1 MSDPAKL
8 AHWRELISQ
17 WRNSEQSIAAF
28 CRHHQLPI
36 HQFYYWRARVDAEP
50 ASFGSRLVP
59 VVVEP
64 QCQRT
69 GDGATVRVRL
79 PNGVELSLDDADPD
93 HWLPRL
99 ATL

>member
-1 MSDPAKL
+1 MPDPAKL

-17 WRNSEQSIAAF
+17 WRNGEQSIAAF

-50 ASFGSRLVP
+50 TSSRPRLVP
-59 VVVEP
+59 VVVGP
-64 QCQRT
+64 QRQRAS
-69 GDGATVRVRL
+69 DGATVRARL
-79 PNGVELSLDDADPD
+79 PNGVELSLGDADPD

-99 ATL
+99 AAL